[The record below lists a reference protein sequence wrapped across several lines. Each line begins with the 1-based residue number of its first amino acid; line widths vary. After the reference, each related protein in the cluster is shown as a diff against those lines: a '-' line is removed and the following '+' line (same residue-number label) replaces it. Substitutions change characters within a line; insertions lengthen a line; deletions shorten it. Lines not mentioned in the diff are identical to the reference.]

1 MRKQTPRLGGKTM
14 TSAERRRTG
23 NEQQTTH
30 PTVPRQETP
39 RGETVRQESRAVAP
53 SESERPVSGWLT
65 FAGSVLVLVGAFNV
79 IAGLTAL
86 FRADY
91 FQVTSSELLVF
102 NFGAWAWI
110 WLALGVVQLA
120 AGAGAMMGQSWAR
133 TTGIAL
139 ATMCAIGHLA
149 FLAAFPL
156 WSVLVIAMS
165 VLTIYALVVP
175 SPNARAML

>member
-1 MRKQTPRLGGKTM
+1 PPPQQRCPGMRKQTPRLGGKTM

-65 FAGSVLVLVGAFNV
+65 FAGSVLGLVGAFKLN
-79 IAGLTAL
+79 AGLTAL
-86 FRADY
+86 GRAGY
-91 FQVTSSELLVF
+91 FLGTPSELLVIY
-102 NFGAWAWI
+102 FGAWACI
-110 WLALGVVQLA
+110 WLALGVVQVA
-120 AGAGAMMGQSWAR
+120 AGAGAMMGQSSAR

-139 ATMCAIGHLA
+139 ATGCAIG
-149 FLAAFPL
+149 
-156 WSVLVIAMS
+156 
-165 VLTIYALVVP
+165 
-175 SPNARAML
+175 